1 MEKLDGSIEVKGGNN
16 LWSKKEN
23 LLMSET
29 SGKPVTK
36 VLVAVLA
43 LILSVI
49 VVSWLL
55 KTQEFGPALRLALV
69 LAPVTAWIFALLAY
83 YRLIRQLDELQR
95 RIHLEA
101 LAFAFSGLAVV
112 IVACEYLRKAG
123 FISLLKPDYVLLMML
138 ILWPLGFVIAWR
150 RYQ

>member
-1 MEKLDGSIEVKGGNN
+1 MSQKSGN
-16 LWSKKEN
+16 
-23 LLMSET
+23 
-29 SGKPVTK
+29 PVTT
-36 VLVAVLA
+36 VLVAVIA

-69 LAPVTAWIFALLAY
+69 LAPVAAWVFALIAY
-83 YRLIRQLDELQR
+83 SRLIQRLDELQR

-112 IVACEYLRKAG
+112 MIACEYLRKAG
-123 FISLLKPDYVLLMML
+123 FISALKPDYVLMMMM

-150 RYQ
+150 RYR